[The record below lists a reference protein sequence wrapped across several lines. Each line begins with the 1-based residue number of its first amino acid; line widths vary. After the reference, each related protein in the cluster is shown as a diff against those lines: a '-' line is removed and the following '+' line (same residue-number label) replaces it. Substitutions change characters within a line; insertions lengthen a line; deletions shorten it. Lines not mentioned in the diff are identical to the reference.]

1 DAVTTINASYRASM
15 NDTAVI
21 SRVPL
26 PTIPVVGDD
35 ALRPDMDSADGRN
48 PWWWLSRRERRELAI
63 VLVVTSVF
71 VAAFALLG
79 LAALGAL

>member
-1 DAVTTINASYRASM
+1 
-15 NDTAVI
+15 
-21 SRVPL
+21 
-26 PTIPVVGDD
+26 
-35 ALRPDMDSADGRN
+35 MDSADGRN